1 MVLVKVANIQPGM
14 VLAANVRDL
23 NERLLLSKG
32 VVIEDQ
38 HLRIL
43 KMWGIF
49 EVKVEAAEGRMGEDD
64 PSLDEEQ
71 VRTVSQ
77 VMASR
82 FSRLDLSHPAI
93 IEILRLSIAYRV
105 RNGIEGRVTPH
116 QKQNQ
121 PTVAIDYL
129 KIGKK
134 IDRIDIQLP
143 EVPSLV
149 FELNE
154 IIADPLSAAKD
165 IAKVVNQSP
174 SLTAT
179 LLRIVNSAYYGFR
192 SKIDSISRAIMLI
205 GSNEVSN
212 LALGVTIMETFRDIP
227 MQILDVASF
236 LEHSLACGTV
246 ARLLAAHAKLAQT
259 EQIFVSGML
268 HDIGRLILCK
278 YFPEI
283 AKNLI
288 ENAVSTHR
296 PLAVVERELIRTT
309 HTQLGKKLL
318 QKWKLPFTL
327 ENNIYY
333 HHNPSASPQPQQAAM
348 VMLADIIVHGLGVG
362 NSGEHMVP
370 SFDAQV
376 WDDLKLSPAVFKPV
390 VQQAMEQLE
399 TLRRVM
405 EKR

>member
-1 MVLVKVANIQPGM
+1 
-14 VLAANVRDL
+14 
-23 NERLLLSKG
+23 
-32 VVIEDQ
+32 
-38 HLRIL
+38 
-43 KMWGIF
+43 
-49 EVKVEAAEGRMGEDD
+49 MGEDD

-77 VMASR
+77 AMASR

-93 IEILRLSIAYRV
+93 TEILRLSIAYRV
-105 RNGIEGRVTPH
+105 RNGIEGRATPA

-121 PTVAIDYL
+121 PTVAVDY
-129 KIGKK
+129 KGIGKK

-227 MQILDVASF
+227 KQVLDVGSF

-283 AKNLI
+283 AKILI
-288 ENAVSTHR
+288 ENAVATHR

-309 HTQLGKKLL
+309 HTHLGKKLL

-348 VMLADIIVHGLGVG
+348 VMLADIMVHGLGVG

-370 SFDAQV
+370 SFDAQA